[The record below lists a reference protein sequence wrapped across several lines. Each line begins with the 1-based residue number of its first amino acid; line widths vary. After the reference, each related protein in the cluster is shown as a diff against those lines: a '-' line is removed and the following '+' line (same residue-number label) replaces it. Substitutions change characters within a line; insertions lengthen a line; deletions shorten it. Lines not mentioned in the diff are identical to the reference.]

1 MAIGQTSTVG
11 FLLASISFATLRKS
25 LFWMVLASL
34 EALDLASLSLTRLG
48 LPLDGLPGPGNLGRK
63 EDESKNILI
72 QLCLLFG
79 VDALKGDYI

>member
-1 MAIGQTSTVG
+1 MAIGQTSTVS
-11 FLLASISFATLRKS
+11 FLPTSISFARLRKS

-34 EALDLASLSLTRLG
+34 DSLDLGSLDLARLG
-48 LPLDGLPGPGNLGRK
+48 LPLPGLPGPENLGRK